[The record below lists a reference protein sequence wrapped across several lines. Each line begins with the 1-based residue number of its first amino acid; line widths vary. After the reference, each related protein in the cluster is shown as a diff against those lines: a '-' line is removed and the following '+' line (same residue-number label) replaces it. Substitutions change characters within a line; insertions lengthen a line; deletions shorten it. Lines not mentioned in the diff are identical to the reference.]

1 MKLMNCCS
9 TDAQAAEG
17 APFDEERAPAPLDEA
32 GRGCARCG
40 SASRP
45 VTRRTVLLMIKPE
58 LLDRAG
64 EGEYRFCAGPDCRV
78 VYFTEGGGPCFTTD
92 DLRARFGLKERND
105 PVPLCYC
112 FGFDERDAREEIA
125 RTGGCS
131 IPRRISTLIKQGMCA
146 CLERNPSGAC
156 CLGEVNR
163 AVRRLLAGVDEASP
177 GGLAVEEVV
186 P

>member
-1 MKLMNCCS
+1 MSCCQ
-9 TDAQAAEG
+9 TDATPAE
-17 APFDEERAPAPLDEA
+17 ASPFDGETAPAPLDDA

-40 SASRP
+40 AASRL
-45 VTRRTVLLMIKPE
+45 VTRSTVLLMLRPE
-58 LLDRAG
+58 LLDRAV
-64 EGEYRFCAGPDCRV
+64 EGEYRFCTDPDCRV

-92 DLRARFGLKERND
+92 DLSVRVGLKERDD

-112 FGFDERDAREEIA
+112 FGFDEHDAREEIA
-125 RTGGCS
+125 LTGQCS
-131 IPRRISTLIKQGMCA
+131 IPQRISALIKQGMCA

-163 AVRRLLAGVDEASP
+163 AVKRLLAGADEAP
-177 GGLAVEEVV
+177 PVGVAVEEVV